1 MPTETKWFYIEY
13 LIHDESGNLVSFG
26 RLDYS
31 KPENRRDFGALAKGA
46 LSRFQTV
53 TTRRCREASR

>member
-1 MPTETKWFYIEY
+1 MTAETKWFYIEY
-13 LIHDESGNLVSFG
+13 LIHDETGALVSFG
-26 RLDYS
+26 RIDYS